1 MLLYQN
7 KRDSDFSVVSIPGD
21 GGKCALFSSI
31 FGMAASLWEIFIL
44 QMKYTTNDWLCGR
57 DVSLGCSH

>member
-21 GGKCALFSSI
+21 GGKCALFSGI
-31 FGMAASLWEIFIL
+31 VEIIAVIGLFKRIMYRKL
-44 QMKYTTNDWLCGR
+44 QMEVQN
-57 DVSLGCSH
+57 